1 MINWFKYDEEEESHT
16 ESYNKMANPTADF
29 AAVTVGTNKAN

>member
-16 ESYNKMANPTADF
+16 ESYNKINPTADF